1 MTTSTTQLSVSDLRN
16 QIAKLEDIRIMVC
29 DTPAYDTISEAI
41 NQLKKEVNAKTG
53 FRTYKVD

>member
-16 QIAKLEDIRIMVC
+16 QIAKLEDVRTMVC
-29 DTPAYDTISEAI
+29 DTPAYDTICEAI